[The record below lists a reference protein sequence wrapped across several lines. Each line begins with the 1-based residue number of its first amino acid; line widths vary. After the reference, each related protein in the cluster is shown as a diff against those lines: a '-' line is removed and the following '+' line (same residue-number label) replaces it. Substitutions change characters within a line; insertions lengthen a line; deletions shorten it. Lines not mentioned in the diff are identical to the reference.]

1 MMIVHVH
8 HTFYPVLG
16 GLERVVYS
24 ISKELAGLGHE
35 VHVVTSTY
43 GASGR
48 PRYEELDNIYI
59 HRVKARTFHFPD
71 LTIPKEVPREL
82 LVRADIV
89 HCHSQNSFFNT
100 KVAEYAKRLNSRV
113 AIHFMAID
121 ALYDHPNILI
131 RTLGIHY
138 ARYMLRKAIS
148 LADLKMCRSLRDFML
163 LKTRYSVEDI
173 HLVPDGIDKSF
184 ITKEFMGDKFREKY
198 KIYDD
203 VILYIGRMHP
213 LKGLKVLIKAIPY
226 VVKEYRH
233 VRFVFIG
240 PGDAEPYKALAK
252 RLGVENYVIFLGFV
266 DEETKLA
273 ALDASTCL
281 VLPSICD
288 YVEVYPM
295 VISEAWARR
304 RAVIASSVGGIP
316 YRVKHMVNGLLVP
329 PKDHRKLAKAILT
342 LLQDKSLAKKL
353 GERGFRKVLTWD
365 LVASILLKLYSK
377 TSTG

>member
-1 MMIVHVH
+1 
-8 HTFYPVLG
+8 
-16 GLERVVYS
+16 
-24 ISKELAGLGHE
+24 
-35 VHVVTSTY
+35 
-43 GASGR
+43 
-48 PRYEELDNIYI
+48 
-59 HRVKARTFHFPD
+59 
-71 LTIPKEVPREL
+71 
-82 LVRADIV
+82 
-89 HCHSQNSFFNT
+89 
-100 KVAEYAKRLNSRV
+100 
-113 AIHFMAID
+113 
-121 ALYDHPNILI
+121 
-131 RTLGIHY
+131 
-138 ARYMLRKAIS
+138 
-148 LADLKMCRSLRDFML
+148 
-163 LKTRYSVEDI
+163 
-173 HLVPDGIDKSF
+173 
-184 ITKEFMGDKFREKY
+184 
-198 KIYDD
+198 
-203 VILYIGRMHP
+203 
-213 LKGLKVLIKAIPY
+213 PY